1 MDKEKRLILVGVISS
16 AHGIKGDIVVKSY
29 TQDIQNICKYNL
41 FDENG
46 NQIKLKFLRLRSP
59 STLIC
64 KLDGSNTRN
73 DAENCIGVNLYSTRD
88 NFPKLNK
95 NEFYISDIEGKS
107 VVNEE
112 GDVIGII
119 NCFVNYGAG
128 DIAEIKFKGGF
139 LELVP
144 FTNEFFPNI
153 SSDKVEFKEKLYRK
167 ILTK

>member
-16 AHGIKGDIVVKSY
+16 AHGIKGDIIVKSY
-29 TQDIQNICKYNL
+29 TQDSKDICKYNL

-46 NQIKLKFLRLRSP
+46 NQIKLKFLKLRSP

-88 NFPKLNK
+88 NFPKLK
-95 NEFYISDIEGKS
+95 ENEFYISDLEGKG

-112 GDVIGII
+112 GDIIGVI

-128 DIAEIKFKGGF
+128 DIVEIKFKGGSVEF
-139 LELVP
+139 VP
-144 FTNEFFPNI
+144 FTDEFFPNI

-167 ILTK
+167 MLTK

>member
-29 TQDIQNICKYNL
+29 TQDIKDICKYHL

-46 NQIKLKFLRLRSP
+46 NQIKLKFLKLRSS

-64 KLDGSNTRN
+64 KLDGSNTR
-73 DAENCIGVNLYSTRD
+73 DAAENCIGTNLYSTRD
-88 NFPKLNK
+88 NFPKLK
-95 NEFYISDIEGKS
+95 ENEFYISDIEGKG
-107 VVNEE
+107 VFNEE

-119 NCFVNYGAG
+119 SCLVNYGAG
-128 DIAEIKFKGGF
+128 DIAEIKFNDGST
-139 LELVP
+139 ELVP

-153 SSDKVEFKEKLYRK
+153 GSNKVEFREKLYRK
-167 ILTK
+167 MLTK